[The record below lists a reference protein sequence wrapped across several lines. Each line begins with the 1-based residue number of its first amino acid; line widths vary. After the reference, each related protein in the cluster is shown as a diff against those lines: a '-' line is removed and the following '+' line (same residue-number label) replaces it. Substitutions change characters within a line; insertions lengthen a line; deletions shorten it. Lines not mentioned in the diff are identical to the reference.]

1 MAADLGQNH
10 FLWAGTLIMYFQM
23 KFKFSKK
30 FRTVYDFTQ
39 DFSFLYLDC
48 YAFPV
53 KVCILHQLQL
63 QCSPYKKIKGLLE
76 CL

>member
-1 MAADLGQNH
+1 MATDLGQNH
-10 FLWAGTLIMYFQM
+10 FLWAGTLIMFSQM

-30 FRTVYDFTQ
+30 FWTVYDFTQ
-39 DFSFLYLDC
+39 DFSFFYLDC

-63 QCSPYKKIKGLLE
+63 QCSPYQKIKGLLE

>member
-10 FLWAGTLIMYFQM
+10 FLWAGAIIMFFQM

-30 FRTVYDFTQ
+30 FRAIYDFTQ
-39 DFSFLYLDC
+39 DFSFFYLDC
-48 YAFPV
+48 YAFQA

-63 QCSPYKKIKGLLE
+63 QCSPYHKIKSLLE